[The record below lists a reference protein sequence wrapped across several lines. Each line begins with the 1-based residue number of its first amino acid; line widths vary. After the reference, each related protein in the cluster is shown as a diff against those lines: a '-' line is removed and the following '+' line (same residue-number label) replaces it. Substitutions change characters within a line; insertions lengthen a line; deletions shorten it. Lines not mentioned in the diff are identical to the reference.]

1 MQLFFHDVG
10 LKGSDKDFPKTIFS
24 DIAIDD
30 ILKYI
35 PQSFK
40 DEIGAS
46 LISEFPEGFCNAWGV
61 PAGAKSVIKNLNV
74 DDIMLLIRTTS
85 GSGDMPALCRV
96 KGFWRE
102 HMPELSNFLWD
113 SDHYPYVFF
122 FRTQHIELSWTQFKE
137 DIGYKPNFRPSGNV
151 YRVSKAEDKLSRFDG
166 IEGYVAHLTKKEVFT
181 VYEHRTEY
189 KVDDI
194 TDQEYEEGER
204 KIKEISYFKRNPKLV
219 EEAKKHYGYNCQVCG
234 FNFEKNYGDIGK
246 NYIECHH
253 KNPLS
258 ERDDNFHSTIQDV
271 CMLCSNC
278 HRMIHGSIPALS
290 LDELKDNLK

>member
-10 LKGSDKDFPKTIFS
+10 LKGFDKDFPKTILS
-24 DIAIDD
+24 DVAIDD
-30 ILKYI
+30 ILKHI
-35 PQSFK
+35 PESFK
-40 DEIGAS
+40 DEIGAN

-85 GSGDMPALCRV
+85 GSGDMPVLCKV

-102 HMPELSNFLWD
+102 HMSELSNFLRD

-122 FRTQHIELSWTQFKE
+122 FRTQRIELSWNQFKE

-151 YRVSKAEDKLSRFDG
+151 YRVSEAESKFSRFGG
-166 IEGYVAHLTKKEVFT
+166 IEGYIAHLTKKEDLKVH
-181 VYEHRTEY
+181 ENITEY
-189 KVDDI
+189 EVNDVIDG
-194 TDQEYEEGER
+194 EYEEGER
-204 KIKEISYFKRNPKLV
+204 KIKEVSYFKRNPKLV
-219 EEAKKHYGYNCQVCG
+219 KAAKKHYGYHCQACG
-234 FNFEKNYGDIGK
+234 FDFEETYGDIGK

-253 KNPLS
+253 KDPLS
-258 ERDDNFHSTIQDV
+258 EKSNNFHSTIKDV

-278 HRMIHGSIPALS
+278 HRMIHKCIPALT
-290 LDELKDNLK
+290 LDELKDRLL